1 MEAEQLAREYQKVR
15 GFAAEIGFQW
25 VLDELDEAIEEGVTE
40 TKRLRSVKR
49 NGRDDFEEVASTA
62 PGRKRAEEF
71 LVRRPLTLEE
81 QVEALLG
88 ALRRALVDVERVS
101 QQSIEQLQPLASA
114 NRSLLGLDDEPTP
127 RPTER
132 ATTPVIS
139 EIDWVPDQ
147 GSRDVV
153 GISTEGL
160 RHRTRGGT
168 TDLLSNVLHRLSQ
181 ELLS

>member
-1 MEAEQLAREYQKVR
+1 MEAVELAREYEKVR
-15 GFAAEIGFQW
+15 GFAADMGLGW
-25 VLDELDEAIEEGVTE
+25 VLDELDEAIEEGITE

-49 NGRDDFEEVASTA
+49 NGRDDFEELPPAA

-71 LVRRPLTLEE
+71 LLRRPLTLIE

-88 ALRRALVDVERVS
+88 ALRRALVDVELVS
-101 QQSIEQLQPLASA
+101 QRSIEQLQLLTSA
-114 NRSLLGLDDEPTP
+114 NRSVIGLNDEPSS

-132 ATTPVIS
+132 ETPVIS
-139 EIDWVPDQ
+139 EIDFRPDQ

-160 RHRTRGGT
+160 RHRTRGGA
-168 TDLLSNVLHRLSQ
+168 TDRMSNVLDRLSQ
-181 ELLS
+181 EMLS